1 MYLTGKGDAA
11 PMILWSIQKFVTE
24 LVTQLLEKQIGIA
37 RLHIENTIVIFGARS
52 HRLPILKN
60 AIKNLS

>member
-1 MYLTGKGDAA
+1 
-11 PMILWSIQKFVTE
+11 MILWSIQMFVTE
-24 LVTQLLEKQIGIA
+24 VVTQLLEKQIGIA
-37 RLHIENTIVIFGARS
+37 KLHIEKTIVLFGVRS